1 MRNSLHHFFVVA
13 AAMLSMGYGFVE
25 FETKKSAVNA
35 IKKLQVSEQIYV
47 QYIVQ
52 TLCNISNA
60 DINHCIFFTEL

>member
-25 FETKKSAVNA
+25 FETKKSVVNA

-47 QYIVQ
+47 QYIECFTN
-52 TLCNISNA
+52 TL
-60 DINHCIFFTEL
+60 